1 MSARDDL
8 PIFNLRAVVQETG
21 VRPDTLRA
29 WERRYG
35 LPQPQ
40 RTSGGHRLYSQRDL
54 NILKWLVARQEEGL
68 SISNA
73 VDLWNQLESEGQN
86 PLHMPEYA
94 AAQPPVAVAAG
105 PVGETV
111 AEMRD
116 NWVAACLAFDEQRA
130 DQVLTQAFALY
141 PVETVSFELL
151 QEGLS
156 RIGQGWYQGEVTVQQ
171 EHFASELAMRRLEAL
186 VLATPPPTRAE
197 RILAACPPGEDHVF
211 SLLLL
216 TLLLRRQGWNVLYLG
231 ANVPVERLETII
243 AAGRPQL
250 TVSVA
255 QQLHTAASLLE
266 MAQALQK
273 ENVALAYGGGV
284 FNHLPDLR
292 DRIPGHFLGE
302 RLDMAPEVVDQ
313 VLASRSALPS
323 APAAPEA
330 YQQALVHFREQWP
343 AVGAA
348 TWKTLN
354 QVGFSDAYLTQ
365 ANQSLSRNISA
376 ALALGDMAY
385 LGCEIEWVEGLLFNY
400 QLPTELLGHYLK
412 AYHQALTTHL
422 DERGKPII
430 TWLGELL

>member
-21 VRPDTLRA
+21 VKPDTLRA

-40 RTSGGHRLYSQRDL
+40 RTSGGHRLYSQHDID
-54 NILKWLVARQEEGL
+54 ILKWLVARQEEGL

-73 VDLWNQLESEGQN
+73 VDLWKQLEADGQD

-94 AAQPPVAVAAG
+94 TTQSPADIAAG
-105 PVGETV
+105 PVGETL

-151 QEGLS
+151 QEGIA
-156 RIGQGWYQGEVTVQQ
+156 RMGQGWYQGDVTVQQ
-171 EHFASELAMRRLEAL
+171 EHFASELAMRRLEAM
-186 VLATPPPTRAE
+186 VSATPPPTRAGT
-197 RILAACPPGEDHVF
+197 ILAACPPGEDHVF

-231 ANVPVERLETII
+231 ANVPVERLETVIT
-243 AAGRPQL
+243 AGRPQL

-266 MAQALQK
+266 MAQVLQK
-273 ENVALAYGGGV
+273 ENVALAYGGGI

-292 DRIPGHFLGE
+292 NRIPGHFLGE
-302 RLDMAPEVVDQ
+302 RLDMAPQVVDQ
-313 VLASRSALPS
+313 ILTSRLPSPSALAPS
-323 APAAPEA
+323 EA
-330 YQQALVHFREQWP
+330 YMQALAHFREQWP
-343 AVGAA
+343 TIEAH
-348 TWKTLN
+348 TWQTLN
-354 QVGFSDAYLTQ
+354 QNGISDAHLTQ
-365 ANQSLSRNISA
+365 ANQSISRNISA
-376 ALALGDMAY
+376 ALTLGDMAY
-385 LGCEIEWVEGLLFNY
+385 LGREIEWVGGLLFNY
-400 QLPTELLGHYLK
+400 QLPTELLGHYLR
-412 AYHQALTTHL
+412 AYHQALLTHM
-422 DERGKPII
+422 DERGEPIV